1 MMKHTCLKK
10 SLAMTARLPN
20 SRNQKGRNQ
29 IMPEFD
35 QVWKTDPE
43 TVRQFLEQRP
53 DYEQLCTEVAYIL
66 KKKLQAAGIEIS
78 TVSSRAKTLNS
89 FLEKITRKSYE
100 KPFER
105 ITDFAGVRVVYLYNT
120 DVFKIEKIIQE
131 EFKIKEKVD
140 KTGENGVDK
149 FGYGAI
155 HFIISLS
162 KQTSGAR
169 YDDLKKFVCEV
180 QVRTVLQ
187 DAWAIIDHHLVYK
200 NESDV
205 PSPLRRKLNGLAG
218 VFETADDQFE
228 QIRSARAAY
237 INVVASSAENS
248 NLFLENEVNKDT
260 FFEYLKWKYKN
271 ELIDVELISFSFDL
285 VSKSKYEN
293 LAELDFDVN
302 LGSEIIAK
310 LPKNEKSAISN
321 YLRNVEIS
329 IMLLL
334 ILANPK
340 LRGEISVSKNF
351 DDLIKKYGVQ

>member
-1 MMKHTCLKK
+1 M
-10 SLAMTARLPN
+10 AARLSK
-20 SRNQKGRNQ
+20 SRNQKERNQ

-89 FLEKITRKSYE
+89 FLEKISRKSYE

-120 DVFKIEKIIQE
+120 DVSEIEKIIQE
-131 EFKIKEKVD
+131 EFEIKEKVD

-162 KQTSGAR
+162 KKTSGAR
-169 YDDLKKFVCEV
+169 YDDLKRFVCEI

-205 PSPLRRKLNGLAG
+205 PSPLRRKLNSLAG

-228 QIRSARAAY
+228 QIRTARVEYANTVSDSIKNSSDFLRNELNLDTLVKY
-237 INVVASSAENS
+237 IA
-248 NLFLENEVNKDT
+248 
-260 FFEYLKWKYKN
+260 WKYKEDEEN
-271 ELIDVELISFSFDL
+271 SLLMFNLTFPNVTNYMNYSSLADL
-285 VSKSKYEN
+285 DADIEKSKTIISGIVEKNYREN
-293 LAELDFDVN
+293 IDKMDGFFTFITSLLLVN
-302 LGSEIIAK
+302 PQIRPHLGAPRHAKEIIQ
-310 LPKNEKSAISN
+310 
-321 YLRNVEIS
+321 
-329 IMLLL
+329 
-334 ILANPK
+334 
-340 LRGEISVSKNF
+340 
-351 DDLIKKYGVQ
+351 KYGLQSQLHE